1 MFDCLRIILPCKQI
15 TGEQKMN
22 AINQIFLNKNFP
34 LEFYEILSA
43 DDRFSIEIKDFEN
56 VVSSQILTEEE
67 IWDEIEKI
75 KGLL

>member
-1 MFDCLRIILPCKQI
+1 
-15 TGEQKMN
+15 MN